1 MKKMTVLTLF
11 LTVATLVSCSNH
23 ETTED
28 DLTSVNSKTSKDQAD
43 EPIYGHQ
50 FYYASAE
57 IEINRLKLQKTKLVA
72 EFENGNKGVMEQIEN
87 IQKEIEKL
95 KRFNE
100 SLLYIKRPLGSKG
113 PMPPKPCLIDDRS
126 NCIPQQNLSPNT
138 VIVLGEE
145 LMVANILVKNNK
157 EESVDTSFQSIE
169 DEYGQSALQ
178 LKTSLEGE
186 GIMYTTLKTK
196 VVGEITIPT
205 PVVGQ

>member
-1 MKKMTVLTLF
+1 MTVLTLF

-28 DLTSVNSKTSKDQAD
+28 ELTSVNSKTSKDQAD

-50 FYYASAE
+50 FYYASTE

-72 EFENGNKGVMEQIEN
+72 EFENGNKVVMEQIEK
-87 IQKEIEKL
+87 IQKDIKKL

-100 SLLYIKRPLGSKG
+100 SLLFIKRPKGSKG

-126 NCIPQQNLSPNT
+126 NCIPRQNLSPNT

-145 LMVANILVKNNK
+145 LIVTSVLIKNNK
-157 EESVDTSFQSIE
+157 EESVDTSFQSIK

-186 GIMYTTLKTK
+186 GIMYTTLKSEA
-196 VVGEITIPT
+196 VGEITIPT
-205 PVVGQ
+205 PVVYE